1 MTEGNAWI
9 RAMNDAGVSYCIWN
23 LSNKGETS
31 SLIKSD
37 CQKTSGWT
45 ADELS
50 EAGLWYVGVLGADID
65 KIGMNTPENSSD
77 NLSGQDEKNVDS
89 TADGQNSDKSAAN
102 GNEPNTNS
110 KTTNTDKKNTDSKTT
125 NIDKK
130 SSDSKI
136 TNTDKQSSNNKTT
149 NETKQNSNNKASK
162 DVTVTCSNQWS
173 DGKKQFYQ
181 YDLTINN
188 TGKNDITDW
197 SVELDFSCE
206 VTVDQSWNG
215 NFEKSGSGLI
225 VTPASW
231 HQEPLK
237 TNVTAV

>member
-1 MTEGNAWI
+1 M
-9 RAMNDAGVSYCIWN
+9 Y

-50 EAGLWYVGVLGADID
+50 EAGLWYVGVLGADVN
-65 KIGMNTPENSSD
+65 KIGMNTPENSNND
-77 NLSGQDEKNVDS
+77 LSGQDE
-89 TADGQNSDKSAAN
+89 
-102 GNEPNTNS
+102 
-110 KTTNTDKKNTDSKTT
+110 
-125 NIDKK
+125 
-130 SSDSKI
+130 
-136 TNTDKQSSNNKTT
+136 
-149 NETKQNSNNKASK
+149 NNKASE

-188 TGKNDITDW
+188 TEKTDISDW

-215 NFEKSGSGLI
+215 NFEKSGSSLVVTPADYNQTITAGQSVNVGLI
-225 VTPASW
+225 VYASADPGTP
-231 HQEPLK
+231 Q
-237 TNVTAV
+237 AVMSKSE